1 MGRRKQG
8 RTEAKLAVKL
18 WGTDASGQ
26 PFVDSVIT
34 RNVSGAGV
42 LLEGVSR
49 KLEPGDAVGLTYND
63 QKARFRVTWTGED
76 GTREEG
82 LVGLESTVP
91 GKLLWD
97 VPLPPPSPDSYV
109 PTQIAERRR
118 FPRYDCKASIEVY
131 AQSSGAPIRGNLADI
146 SLGGCYIEMMIP
158 MPVGTQLNLVIWLD
172 AGKVTTPGL
181 VTSSHAGF
189 GVGVKFIGM
198 SKADRHMLEHYLAEQ
213 AAQTPDISRG
223 NKGPAPR
230 SEAHSPSPE
239 ELEIER

>member
-26 PFVDSVIT
+26 PFIDSVVT
-34 RNVSGAGV
+34 RNISEAGV
-42 LLEGVSR
+42 LLENVKR
-49 KLEPGDAVGLTYND
+49 KLNPGDSVGLTYNN
-63 QKARFRVTWTGED
+63 QKGRFRVSWAGEE
-76 GTREEG
+76 GTADEG
-82 LVGLESTVP
+82 LVGLENASP
-91 GKLLWD
+91 EKLLWD
-97 VPLPPPSPDSYV
+97 VPLPPPAPDSYV

-118 FPRYDCKASIEVY
+118 APRFDCKASIEVHLE
-131 AQSSGAPIRGNLADI
+131 SSGSPVRGNLADI

-158 MPVGTQLNLVIWLD
+158 LPVGTQLNLVIWLE
-172 AGKVTTPGL
+172 AGKATTPGL

-198 SKADRHMLEHYLAEQ
+198 SKPDRQILERYLAQQ
-213 AAQTPDISRG
+213 ASLRNDFRSGKNRASG
-223 NKGPAPR
+223 APSAR
-230 SEAHSPSPE
+230 LPE